1 MGFEKFRISLL
12 FFCVMTLWASSVVAQ
27 SKPVVKASMSGYLR
41 ESSSGEM
48 LGNVVVVA
56 TGSGERTLTNSY
68 GFFSL
73 TLLRKHAEW
82 VVFKFPGFDVD
93 SVFWSTQ
100 SDTAVNIEL
109 ATRQLVE
116 FGGAVESVGAVEI
129 RAKKTTIADRA
140 DMSRIDIPIQQIKDI
155 PALLGEKDVLKVIQ
169 LMPGVQKGGEGQSG
183 IYVRGGGPDQNLIV
197 LDEAIVYNASHL
209 FGFFSLFNGDALRSV
224 ELVKGGFPSRYGGRL
239 SSVIDM
245 NMKEGNYKKFAG
257 EVGIGVIS
265 SRAVFEGPIVKGKSS
280 FMISGRRTY
289 LDALVQPLIMATT
302 NGANAG
308 YYFYDMNAKANY
320 ILSNKDKLYVSGY
333 FGRDK
338 FYLNEKTAKTQFKTN
353 FGWGNRTLTGR
364 WNHQFNPKTF
374 ANAALIYSHYDLS
387 INIFQKEND
396 SSQFELGYASTIND
410 YGVKYDIDFRPN
422 PKHLIRTGFSVIN
435 HQFSPS
441 AIVLKLGQD
450 FNFNRK
456 IKIINTY
463 ESGVYL
469 EDQWREG
476 NWHLYPG
483 IRISHYVVDGKQLL
497 NPEPRMSVAYNIRK
511 DLALKGSYAL
521 MNQYIHLLSSTGIG
535 LPTDLWVPATAN
547 VKPMQSQQLA
557 AGVAKDFN
565 KGYSLSLEG
574 YYKTMS
580 NVITYREGASFLLGD
595 DFFNPNVSVN
605 DKAWENQVT
614 SGMGW
619 SYGTELF
626 LQKQIGKL
634 SGWVGYTLSWTQ
646 LQFDEVNQGEKF
658 YAKYD
663 RRHDASVVAIYRLN
677 QHFTAS
683 ATWVYGT
690 GNAITMPQGYLRGSG
705 HYMGTFPEVWDA
717 ASGIFN
723 NELIDYGKRNSFRM
737 EAYHRLDVGFQFKKE
752 KIRGIQTWELSFYN
766 AYNRFNPFFYYGQ
779 MNDAGTERS
788 LRKATLFPMIPS
800 LSWTYKFR

>member
-1 MGFEKFRISLL
+1 MNCRLLDHLCRIGCLL
-12 FFCVMTLWASSVVAQ
+12 IGLISTVVQAQ
-27 SKPVVKASMSGYLR
+27 TPSQKASISGYLR
-41 ESSSGEM
+41 EKSSGEM
-48 LGNVVVVA
+48 LGNVVVA
-56 TGSGERTLTNSY
+56 AAPSNTRTLSNSY
-68 GFFSL
+68 GFFSITL
-73 TLLRKHAEW
+73 TKAQPQW
-82 VVFKFPGFDVD
+82 VYFRFPGFYTD
-93 SVFWSTQ
+93 SLYWSAKL
-100 SDTAVNIEL
+100 DTAVNIEL
-109 ATRQLVE
+109 DAIQT
-116 FGGAVESVGAVEI
+116 AESVGTVEI

-140 DMSRIDIPIQQIKDI
+140 DMSRIDIPVQQIKDI
-155 PALLGEKDVLKVIQ
+155 PALLGEKDVMKVIQ

-245 NMKEGNYKKFAG
+245 NMKEGNNKKFAG
-257 EVGIGVIS
+257 EVGIGIIS

-302 NGANAG
+302 GGANAG

-320 ILSNKDKLYVSGY
+320 ILSDRDKLYVSGY

-338 FYLNEKTAKTQFKTN
+338 FYLNDKTNQTQFKTN
-353 FGWGNRTLTGR
+353 FGWGNRTLTTR
-364 WNHQFNPKTF
+364 WNHQFDAKTF

-387 INIFQKEND
+387 IKLLQKEND
-396 SSQFELGYASTIND
+396 TSQFELDYSSTIND
-410 YGVKYDIDFRPN
+410 YGVKYDVDYRPN
-422 PKHLIRTGFSVIN
+422 PKHLIRSGFSVIN

-441 AIVLKLGQD
+441 AIVLKVGQD

-456 IKIINTY
+456 IQVINTY
-463 ESGVYL
+463 ESGVYV

-476 NWHLYPG
+476 RWNLYPG
-483 IRISHYVVDGKQLL
+483 LRVSHYVVDQKQVV

-547 VKPMQSQQLA
+547 VKAMQSQQFA
-557 AGVAKDFN
+557 GGVAKDFN
-565 KGYSLSLEG
+565 KGYSLSVEG
-574 YYKTMS
+574 YYKSMN
-580 NVITYREGASFLLGD
+580 NVITYKEGASFLLND
-595 DFFNPNVSVN
+595 DFFNPGVSVN
-605 DKAWENQVT
+605 EKAWESQVT
-614 SGMGW
+614 SGQGW
-619 SYGTELF
+619 SYGTEVF
-626 LQKQIGKL
+626 LQKQVGKL
-634 SGWVGYTLSWTQ
+634 SGWIGYTLSWTQ
-646 LQFDEVNQGEKF
+646 LQFDQVNQGQKF

-677 QHFTAS
+677 KLFTAS

-705 HYMGTFPEVWDA
+705 HYMGSIPEVWDP
-717 ASGIFN
+717 ASGFFN
-723 NELIDYGKRNSFRM
+723 NEIIDYGKRNSFRM
-737 EAYHRLDVGFQFKKE
+737 EAYHRLDVGFQFRKE
-752 KIRGIQTWELSFYN
+752 KARGIKTWELSFYN

-779 MNDAGTERS
+779 MNDQGTVRT

-800 LSWTYKFR
+800 LSWTFKFR

>member
-1 MGFEKFRISLL
+1 MNCRLLNTIGAMVCFLLGFTVSA
-12 FFCVMTLWASSVVAQ
+12 VNAQ
-27 SKPVVKASMSGYLR
+27 APTQKASISGYLR
-41 ESSSGEM
+41 EKSSGEM
-48 LGNVVVVA
+48 LGNVVVA
-56 TGSGERTLTNSY
+56 AAPSNTRTLSNSY
-68 GFFSL
+68 GFFSITL
-73 TLLRKHAEW
+73 TKGQPQW
-82 VVFKFPGFDVD
+82 VYFRFPGFYTD
-93 SVFWSTQ
+93 SLYWSAKL
-100 SDTAVNIEL
+100 DTAVNIEL
-109 ATRQLVE
+109 DAIQT
-116 FGGAVESVGAVEI
+116 AESVGTVEI

-140 DMSRIDIPIQQIKDI
+140 DMSRIDIPVQQIKDI
-155 PALLGEKDVLKVIQ
+155 PALLGEKDVMKVIQ

-245 NMKEGNYKKFAG
+245 NMKEGNNKKFAG
-257 EVGIGVIS
+257 EVGIGIIS

-308 YYFYDMNAKANY
+308 YFFYDMNAKANY
-320 ILSNKDKLYVSGY
+320 ILSDRDKLYVSGY

-338 FYLNEKTAKTQFKTN
+338 FYLNDKTNQTQFKTN
-353 FGWGNRTLTGR
+353 FGWGNRTLTTR
-364 WNHQFNPKTF
+364 WNHQFDAKTF

-387 INIFQKEND
+387 INLLQKEND
-396 SSQFELGYASTIND
+396 TSQFELDYSSTIND
-410 YGVKYDIDFRPN
+410 YGVKYDVDYRPN
-422 PKHLIRTGFSVIN
+422 PKHLIRSGFSVIN

-441 AIVLKLGQD
+441 AIVLKVGKD

-456 IKIINTY
+456 IQVINTY
-463 ESGVYL
+463 ESGVYV

-476 NWHLYPG
+476 RWNLYPG
-483 IRISHYVVDGKQLL
+483 LRVSHYVVDQKQVV

-547 VKPMQSQQLA
+547 VKAMQSQQFA

-565 KGYSLSLEG
+565 KGYSLSVEG
-574 YYKTMS
+574 YYKTMN
-580 NVITYREGASFLLGD
+580 NVITYKEGASFLLND
-595 DFFNPNVSVN
+595 DFFNPGVSVN
-605 DKAWENQVT
+605 EKAWESQVT
-614 SGMGW
+614 SGQGW
-619 SYGTELF
+619 SYGTEVF
-626 LQKQIGKL
+626 LQKQVGKL
-634 SGWVGYTLSWTQ
+634 SGWIGYTLSWTQ
-646 LQFDEVNQGEKF
+646 LQFDQVNQGEKF

-677 QHFTAS
+677 KLFTAS

-705 HYMGTFPEVWDA
+705 HYMGSIPEVWDP
-717 ASGIFN
+717 ASGFFN
-723 NELIDYGKRNSFRM
+723 NEIIDYGKRNSFRM
-737 EAYHRLDVGFQFKKE
+737 EAYHRLDVGFQFRKE
-752 KIRGIQTWELSFYN
+752 KPRGIKTWELSFYN

-779 MNDAGTERS
+779 MNDQGTVRT

-800 LSWTYKFR
+800 LSWTFKFR